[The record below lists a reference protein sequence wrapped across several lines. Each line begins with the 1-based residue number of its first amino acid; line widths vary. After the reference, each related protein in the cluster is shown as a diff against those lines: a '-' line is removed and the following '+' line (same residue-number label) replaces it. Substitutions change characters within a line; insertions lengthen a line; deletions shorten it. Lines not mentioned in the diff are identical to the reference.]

1 MQPPEIHIFLKSPK
15 SQSKECHII
24 FDYDQGKKKF
34 FWKYYL
40 TFTSDRLTFS
50 GFRGLQGMMQVN

>member
-34 FWKYYL
+34 FGSIISL
-40 TFTSDRLTFS
+40 L
-50 GFRGLQGMMQVN
+50 LQIDLHFQASECSKE